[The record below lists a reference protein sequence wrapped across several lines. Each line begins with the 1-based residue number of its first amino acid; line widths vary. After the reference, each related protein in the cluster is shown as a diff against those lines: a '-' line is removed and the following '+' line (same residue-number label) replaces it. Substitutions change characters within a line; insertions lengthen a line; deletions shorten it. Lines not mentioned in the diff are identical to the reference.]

1 MIYWN
6 LPIKLSDKTQE
17 AFCKIISWNHRVW
30 VVNYKWWCIYENEK
44 NILLKVYAD
53 TFESLCRK
61 VNERISEDFFP
72 YDAEYY
78 IEKIK

>member
-1 MIYWN
+1 MFYWN
-6 LPIKLSDKTQE
+6 VPRKLITKQWD

-30 VVNYKWWCIYENEK
+30 LVNYVWWCIYENEK
-44 NILLKVYAD
+44 DIYLKVYAD

-61 VNERISEDFFP
+61 VNERVWEDFFP

-78 IEKIK
+78 IEKTN